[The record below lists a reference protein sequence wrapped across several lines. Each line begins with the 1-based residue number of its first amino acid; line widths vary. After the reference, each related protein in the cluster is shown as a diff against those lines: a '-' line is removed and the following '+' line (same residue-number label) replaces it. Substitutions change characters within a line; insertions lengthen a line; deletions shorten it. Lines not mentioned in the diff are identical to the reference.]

1 MTNAIANASDRDVNE
16 LAEVNSRAN
25 ARLKPLHGKAESMG
39 QDHRYFEGGAYRDV
53 SADKLDYEGFLS
65 PAVLTRYAEYM
76 HKNRKQSDGVM
87 RDSDNWQ
94 AGIPKE
100 VYMSSMWRHFMD
112 VWTIHREA
120 FDNGDLT
127 DMPEEM
133 QESLCALAFNVLGY
147 LFEDLKGR

>member
-1 MTNAIANASDRDVNE
+1 MTNAIDQDINE
-16 LAEVNSRAN
+16 LAVVNSRAN
-25 ARLKPLHGKAESMG
+25 MVKPFHGNADSLTPVNA
-39 QDHRYFEGGAYRDV
+39 QDHRYFEGGAYRAV

-65 PAVLTRYAEYM
+65 PAVLRRYAEYM

-94 AGIPKE
+94 GGIPKA

-120 FDNGDLT
+120 LANGDVSDT
-127 DMPEEM
+127 PEEM
-133 QESLCALAFNVLGY
+133 QEALCALAFNVLGY
-147 LFEDLKGR
+147 LFEDLEGR